1 MKKRLVL
8 GVTVVAILV
17 AGIATYS
24 WAAASADVQT
34 INACVNGE
42 GGVRLVVVAGACRR
56 GEHAVNWNT
65 VGPVGPQ
72 GPVGAA
78 GPAGRD
84 GVSAANPPEPDLVAG
99 TLTVTSQQQ
108 GASFGPI
115 DVTGLTHEITSPRD
129 PASGLPTGKRQHQP
143 ITITKQMDQTS
154 PLLLND
160 LTNNASLSSVL
171 IGLSKDG
178 KQVATIKLT
187 NASVSHY
194 VTHGLTELWSF
205 TYQKITWTWLD
216 GNVTA
221 SDDWE
226 APVA

>member
-1 MKKRLVL
+1 MKRKLIL
-8 GVTVVAILV
+8 GVTLVALMV

-56 GEHAVNWNT
+56 GEHAVSWNT
-65 VGPVGPQ
+65 VGPSGPQ
-72 GPVGAA
+72 GPVGAT

-84 GVSAANPPEPDLVAG
+84 GISGVNPPDPDLVAG
-99 TLTVTSQQQ
+99 TLTVTDQQQ
-108 GASFGPI
+108 GTFGPI
-115 DVTGLTHEITSPRD
+115 DVTGLSHEIISPRD

-143 ITITKQMDQTS
+143 ITITKQMDKTT

-160 LTNNASLSSVL
+160 LTNNANLTSVL
-171 IGLSKDG
+171 IGLLKDG
-178 KQVATIKLT
+178 KPVATIQLT
-187 NASVSHY
+187 NASVQHY
-194 VTHGLTELWSF
+194 VTHGMTELWSF

-216 GNVTA
+216 GGITA